1 MTSAENGCRT
11 RWLLAGAGLLPLL
24 QSCVYGYVLLL
35 LRCFSCSH
43 TVLPKEHSLG
53 VIFFS
58 SPSSCYAVFFF
69 NSLSSCSVYPLVI
82 YVCCVCMDRLMANF
96 TGTWTSDNKGLLL
109 LLLKLKRLKSQTQ
122 RDILYK
128 S

>member
-1 MTSAENGCRT
+1 MASAENGCGT
-11 RWLLAGAGLLPLL
+11 GWLPAGAGLLPLL
-24 QSCVYGYVLLL
+24 QKSCAYGVCAFV

-43 TVLPKEHSLG
+43 TVLPKDHSLG

-69 NSLSSCSVYPLVI
+69 NSLSSCPVYPLV

-96 TGTWTSDNKGLLL
+96 TGTD
-109 LLLKLKRLKSQTQ
+109 
-122 RDILYK
+122 
-128 S
+128 